1 MTKLQRYKSIGLFTL
16 MLSLTTTSAIAKDS
30 VSDAALQHAKELLRS
45 APLIDGH
52 NDLPWLIREENGG
65 DVPAFRLEVENEFA
79 DCGLQVVE
87 RLGDVAGGA
96 YAPDSTEFA
105 VVAKAIG

>member
-16 MLSLTTTSAIAKDS
+16 MLFLTTTSAIAQES

-45 APLIDGH
+45 SPLIDGH

-65 DVPAFRLEVENEFA
+65 DVPAFRLEVENEFDTDIPRMRA
-79 DCGLQVVE
+79 TEAVAAEYSNGE
-87 RLGDVAGGA
+87 R
-96 YAPDSTEFA
+96 
-105 VVAKAIG
+105 